1 MKYALVCALLALFAM
16 TMVANGYR
24 NDAKRWQRD
33 YEAEVEIR
41 SSLDE
46 IMKEF
51 RTACAER

>member
-1 MKYALVCALLALFAM
+1 MKYTLFCAIAALFVM

-24 NDAKRWQRD
+24 NDAKRWQRY